1 MAASEW
7 IDKIT
12 DLWGTVEDG
21 RGGFVRSYAVFKRA
35 EFPDALTVY
44 PCAITYITRLPVAQY
59 SAGGPNIVIWRGVSE
74 FHLVPNVL
82 KSNMAY
88 VIGFYD
94 RIIAAA
100 ASSITLNGKVS
111 HFLLGPEEPIL
122 PGVLQYGDEAPHYGL
137 VVNWEV
143 KELVTLT
150 VSA

>member
-1 MAASEW
+1 MAAVNW

-12 DLWGTVEDG
+12 DLWGTVDDG
-21 RGGFVRSYAVFKRA
+21 RGGFVRSYAVFRKN
-35 EFPDALTVY
+35 EFPETLTVY
-44 PCAITYITRLPVAQY
+44 PCAITYITRLPVVQY
-59 SAGGPNIVIWRGVSE
+59 SAGGPNIIIWRGVSE

-94 RIIAAA
+94 RIIEAA
-100 ASSITLNGKVS
+100 ASSITFGGTVS
-111 HFLLGPEEPIL
+111 HFLLGPEEPIQ
-122 PGVLQYGDEAPHYGL
+122 PGVLQYGDESPHYGL
-137 VVNWEV
+137 IVNWEV